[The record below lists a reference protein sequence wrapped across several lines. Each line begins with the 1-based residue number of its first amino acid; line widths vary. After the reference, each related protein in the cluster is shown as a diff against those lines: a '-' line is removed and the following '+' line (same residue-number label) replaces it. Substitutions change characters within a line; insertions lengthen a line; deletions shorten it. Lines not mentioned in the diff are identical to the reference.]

1 MAHTPVML
9 GFSAHVRVRRGKLSD
24 AKALAIVFRESWEL
38 AYRGII
44 PHLHLESI
52 IRRRNVEWWRGA
64 TRSGDAL
71 FVLEVSGKVA
81 GYATCGA
88 ARSIGR
94 QQGEI
99 YEIYLA
105 PSHQGLGF
113 GEHLFEACR
122 NALDQRRLDGLII
135 WALADNEAAIAF
147 YWRRGGRPVAKRF
160 DRIGRARLPKLAF
173 TWG

>member
-1 MAHTPVML
+1 ML
-9 GFSAHVRVRRGKLSD
+9 GFSANIRVRRGKPSD
-24 AKALAIVFRESWEL
+24 AKALALVFRQSWEL

-52 IRRRNVEWWRGA
+52 IRRRNREWWRSA
-64 TRSGDAL
+64 IRSGDTL
-71 FVLEVSGKVA
+71 LVLEVAGDVA
-81 GYATCGA
+81 GYATCGM
-88 ARSIGR
+88 ARVVGR

-105 PSHQGLGF
+105 PLYQGLGF

-122 NALDQRRLDGLII
+122 ATLDQRRLDGLIV
-135 WALADNEAAIAF
+135 WALADNDAAIAF

-160 DRIGRARLPKLAF
+160 DRIGGARLPKLAF